1 MFTLGKMIFWRNIL
15 TCKRKSLMGKEKVPH
30 QKKSLTSKGKLS
42 RLKKL
47 SHLKR
52 KEKVSRQKK
61 KPHVKSKSLG
71 EKVNASL

>member
-1 MFTLGKMIFWRNIL
+1 MV
-15 TCKRKSLMGKEKVPH
+15 KENVSH

>member
-1 MFTLGKMIFWRNIL
+1 
-15 TCKRKSLMGKEKVPH
+15 MGKEKVSH

-42 RLKKL
+42 RLEKL